1 MAWERDNPE
10 IKYEYLSCVEGGT
23 FQLDRMFKSPLEK
36 RERSLLR
43 ISRNSAVFCAI
54 FDKEHPLTVE
64 IIFKVSVETILRETE
79 RQLDA
84 SSNDI
89 SHVGF
94 TKKWCEKNGEV
105 VYKKNDS

>member
-1 MAWERDNPE
+1 
-10 IKYEYLSCVEGGT
+10 
-23 FQLDRMFKSPLEK
+23 MFKFPPEK
-36 RERSLLR
+36 REKSLLR
-43 ISRNSAVFCAI
+43 ISRNSSVFCAI

-64 IIFKVSVETILRETE
+64 IIYKISVEIMLEETK

-105 VYKKNDS
+105 VYKKDS